1 MSLTSRPPQSAS
13 RERAGVDSL
22 YRGSARLG
30 AISCLNTHET
40 NHVFGGR
47 PYQLEAAS
55 STGSSVGAL
64 FHGTRSV
71 GLHSPSDY
79 EWPPD
84 RSNHIR
90 TSGRKKGIRYYYF
103 WVSRYAEH
111 IYQTSTGIRFCYW
124 PKLSFEFQRMIF
136 FVVAEPR
143 S

>member
-90 TSGRKKGIRYYYF
+90 TSGRKKAYVIITSGCPGMPN
-103 WVSRYAEH
+103 
-111 IYQTSTGIRFCYW
+111 IYI
-124 PKLSFEFQRMIF
+124 KLQLGSGFVIGRSFH
-136 FVVAEPR
+136 
-143 S
+143 